1 MLAGIRIYTSDGV
14 WQQIFSD
21 LNATVLDTP
30 FAADL
35 NFDDVSV
42 NGVLSPLRLKTLILS
57 NIDSS
62 DIIRKI
68 FGSDVLL
75 PRIQS
80 QIVVALYKSK
90 GLTSVQLKRA
100 LGYPN
105 DVATHSIDTAIYQLR
120 KNYGHSFIENDKGV
134 YKLGGI

>member
-57 NIDSS
+57 KIDSS